1 MSTLD
6 ALIDTG
12 LYYGP
17 GVLLTTAVITA
28 GRGFMWAADRTHQ
41 LIDNRAARRYKAT
54 ADRLHQVASN
64 TDFIIAAAD
73 DQLASRL
80 LQQIYADDMCPELDR
95 DLDTYDRSIRHLYV
109 GELHNELRKEAN
121 EL

>member
-17 GVLLTTAVITA
+17 GVLLTIAVIAA

-41 LIDNRAARRYKAT
+41 LIDNRAARRECA
-54 ADRLHQVASN
+54 AVANRWRQVESN
-64 TDFIIAAAD
+64 ANAYIAQAG
-73 DQLASRL
+73 DQLADRV
-80 LQQIYADDMCPELDR
+80 LQQIHADE
-95 DLDTYDRSIRHLYV
+95 THEE
-109 GELHNELRKEAN
+109 G
-121 EL
+121 